1 MFGSYC
7 LQKFLNLCVSRTRKL
22 SQFLFFTVITSSQG
36 FVSGLSSI
44 VSLQDPLKCLKSSL
58 QGAQWQVSL
67 LFEKRKMSQN
77 DHQLSLVVIHCH
89 SLSPDVPLVVTR
101 CTPRCHLLLLIAIR
115 CSSLYHSMSLDVSL
129 VCLFI
134 NNRLGI
140 VATHTS
146 IFFWTVQLLAGR
158 LNKSTQ
164 WIKKVVTEQRQLQ
177 NPLFWVSSGI
187 LFVLQIHK
195 FFM

>member
-36 FVSGLSSI
+36 FASGLSSI

-58 QGAQWQVSL
+58 QGAQWQVSV

-101 CTPRCHLLLLIAIR
+101 CAPRCHLLLLIAIR
-115 CSSLYHSMSLDVSL
+115 CSSLYHSMSLFVTRRITRLSFYKQSFGHSCNSY
-129 VCLFI
+129 VCIFLDC
-134 NNRLGI
+134 I
-140 VATHTS
+140 VIS
-146 IFFWTVQLLAGR
+146 W
-158 LNKSTQ
+158 K
-164 WIKKVVTEQRQLQ
+164 TEQIYAVDQKSSNRTEIAIEPIILGLQ
-177 NPLFWVSSGI
+177 WNIVCPANT
-187 LFVLQIHK
+187 
-195 FFM
+195 